1 MNNFIY
7 DDGGRSKYYRMKFK
21 SDRVGDCV
29 IRALAIAT
37 GEDYKSVRDEL
48 WDISKQNGDMPNG
61 RATTDAFLLKRNFIK
76 EKKIKGYCLGQY
88 PVSNT
93 STYVVYLANHLACLD
108 KGTVKDLWDCRHKY
122 PYVTWRKP

>member
-37 GEDYKSVRDEL
+37 GGDYKSVRDEL
-48 WDISKQNGDMPNG
+48 WDI
-61 RATTDAFLLKRNFIK
+61 
-76 EKKIKGYCLGQY
+76 
-88 PVSNT
+88 
-93 STYVVYLANHLACLD
+93 
-108 KGTVKDLWDCRHKY
+108 
-122 PYVTWRKP
+122 